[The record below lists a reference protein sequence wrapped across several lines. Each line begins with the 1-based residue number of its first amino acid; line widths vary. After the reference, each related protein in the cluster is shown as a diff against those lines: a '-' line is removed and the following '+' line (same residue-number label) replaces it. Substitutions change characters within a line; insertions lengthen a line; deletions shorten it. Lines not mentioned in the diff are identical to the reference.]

1 MDVTVFGCEV
11 DEAVVFR
18 ARAPYLG
25 ITPVITAAPVSS
37 DTVGLAA
44 GSRCISVGHKSSID
58 AAQLAALHEVGVRYI
73 STRSIGLDHIDP
85 DAAAELGIRV
95 ENVLYSPDSVAD
107 HAIMLLLMG
116 LRHARSSL
124 ARVEAHDYRL
134 GPARS
139 RELRDLTV
147 GVVGTGRIGT
157 AVVDRLR
164 GFGCRVLT
172 HDRTGGVRGGR
183 VALDELLGESDVVTL
198 HVPHDDD
205 THHLLDAAALARM
218 RRGALLVN
226 TGRGGLV
233 DTSALLDALEAGHLG
248 GAALDVLEGE
258 DGVFYTDRRRRPVD
272 DERLVRL
279 HRHPG
284 VVITPHTA
292 YYSERVLT
300 ETVVN
305 SLINCLR
312 FERGLQY
319 D

>member
-37 DTVGLAA
+37 DTVELAA

-58 AAQLAALHEVGVRYI
+58 APHLERLREVGVRYI
-73 STRSIGLDHIDP
+73 STRSIGVDHIDP
-85 DAAAELGIRV
+85 AAAAELGIRV

-116 LRHARSSL
+116 LRHARTSL
-124 ARVEAHDYRL
+124 ARVEAHDYRP

-147 GVVGTGRIGT
+147 GVVGTGRIGS

-172 HDRTGGVRGGR
+172 HDRTGGERGDR
-183 VALDELLGESDVVTL
+183 VGLDELLGESDVVTL
-198 HVPHDDD
+198 HLPHDDG
-205 THHLLDAAALARM
+205 THHLLDAAALSRM

-233 DTSALLDALEAGHLG
+233 DTSALLDALETGHLG